1 MSLIENKIS
10 MDGDSVVLIAFKIET
25 MGKNWLHVPV
35 FTSVALYCFVCFAY
49 LFWFGVLGVLYK
61 E

>member
-10 MDGDSVVLIAFKIET
+10 TDGDSVVLFAFEIET
-25 MGKNWLHVPV
+25 MEKKSGYMYLYLL
-35 FTSVALYCFVCFAY
+35 SLYCFAY
-49 LFWFGVLGVLYK
+49 FFWFGVLGVLYK

>member
-10 MDGDSVVLIAFKIET
+10 MDGDSVVLFAFKIET
-25 MGKNWLHVPV
+25 MEKKSGYMYLYLL
-35 FTSVALYCFVCFAY
+35 SLYCFVCFAY

>member
-10 MDGDSVVLIAFKIET
+10 MNGNNVFFFAFKIET
-25 MGKNWLHVPV
+25 VGKK
-35 FTSVALYCFVCFAY
+35 SGYMYLYFLSLYCFAY

>member
-10 MDGDSVVLIAFKIET
+10 TDGDSVVLFAFEIET
-25 MGKNWLHVPV
+25 MEKKSGYMY
-35 FTSVALYCFVCFAY
+35 LYLLSLYCFAY
-49 LFWFGVLGVLYK
+49 LFWFGVLVVLYK

>member
-10 MDGDSVVLIAFKIET
+10 TDGDSVVLFEIET
-25 MGKNWLHVPV
+25 MEKKSGYMYLYLL
-35 FTSVALYCFVCFAY
+35 SLYCFAY
-49 LFWFGVLGVLYK
+49 FFWFGVLGVLYK